1 MLALSKVDT
10 TLMAAVGGAMFAL
23 GLAQVGMVLRDRTRE
38 PAARRFY
45 RSSTR
50 VALGAALGYTLS
62 GLALLV
68 LNLLR

>member
-1 MLALSKVDT
+1 MEAVSKVDT
-10 TLMAAVGGAMFAL
+10 MVAIGGAMFVF

-50 VALGAALGYTLS
+50 VALGIAVGYTLT